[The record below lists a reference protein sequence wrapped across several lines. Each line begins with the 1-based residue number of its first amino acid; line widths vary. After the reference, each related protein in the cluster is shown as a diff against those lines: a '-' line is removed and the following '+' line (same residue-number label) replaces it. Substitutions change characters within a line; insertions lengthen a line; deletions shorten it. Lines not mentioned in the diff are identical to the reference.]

1 MSTAVLRPALVE
13 RGQRRW
19 RRLLLM
25 PVAGASVALALPPL
39 GILPAVLVP
48 AVLFLALRRAP
59 GYWRGFL
66 VAWLFGLGFHL
77 AGHYWVGIAFFA
89 DAERFGALA
98 VPGVLGLAAVLAV
111 LTALPLALVARLHW
125 RSSLAASL
133 LFATLWCVGE
143 IVRGRWGVQFPWNP
157 LSLSLAAHDTSLQ
170 LVALLGTTGA
180 SFVLAWLAA
189 LAGLAWQATGRARVL
204 PAALVLVIVLAGAGY
219 GHWRLGADL
228 PLADAGGQP
237 VVRVVQGN
245 IDQHHKWDPEL
256 RQRWFERHLQLSR
269 TPDATAPA
277 GLDPDVIVWP
287 ESAVPYSLDDHA
299 QVRELIGGV
308 VRRGGHVVLGSNF
321 YDPSSDPPVLHNSVY
336 TVAASGDIRA
346 RYDKVDLV
354 PFGEFLPF
362 RAIFGSL
369 GLEALAVG
377 SVDFEAGPGR
387 ATIAV
392 DGLLPFSPLVC
403 FEAAFAG
410 HGTDGSGRARWLANV
425 TNDAWF
431 GISSGPHQHAGIARM
446 RSVETGLPLVRA
458 ANTGISLITDAKGRV
473 IATLPL
479 GAMGTLDAELPPAL
493 ATPPLPTRI
502 PWSAG
507 ALIALAALLA
517 GWAEFRARRQDF
529 SAGAR

>member
-1 MSTAVLRPALVE
+1 MSTAAAPTLVE
-13 RGQRRW
+13 RGRWRW
-19 RRLLLM
+19 RRLWLM

-39 GILPAVLVP
+39 GILPAVLLP
-48 AVLFLALRRAP
+48 AVLFSALLQAP
-59 GYWRGFL
+59 SYGRGFL
-66 VAWLFGLGFHL
+66 VAWLFGVGFHL

-111 LTALPLALVARLHW
+111 LTALPLALLGGRRW
-125 RSSLAASL
+125 RSPWAASL

-170 LVALLGTTGA
+170 LVGLLGTTGA

-189 LAGLAWQATGRARVL
+189 LTGLAWQASGHARVL
-204 PAALVLVIVLAGAGY
+204 PAAAALLIVLGAAGY

-228 PLADAGGQP
+228 PLARDGEQP
-237 VVRVVQGN
+237 VVRLVQGN
-245 IDQHHKWDPEL
+245 IAQHHKWDPEL
-256 RQRWFERHLQLSR
+256 RQRWFERHLQLSQ
-269 TPDATAPA
+269 TPDPTAPA
-277 GLDPDVIVWP
+277 GLVPDVVVWP
-287 ESAVPYSLDDHA
+287 ESAVPYSLEDSA
-299 QVRELIGGV
+299 LVRELIGSI
-308 VRRGGHVVLGSNF
+308 VRPGGHVVLGANF
-321 YDPSSDPPVLHNSVY
+321 YDPSVDPPILHNSVY
-336 TVAASGDIRA
+336 TVASSGEILA

-362 RAIFGSL
+362 RAVFGRL

-377 SVDFEAGPGR
+377 SVDFAPGRAR

-392 DGLLPFSPLVC
+392 DGLSPFSPLIC

-410 HGTDGSGRARWLANV
+410 HGTDGTGRARWLANV

-431 GISSGPHQHAGIARM
+431 GISSGPHQHAGMARM

-458 ANTGISLITDAKGRV
+458 ANTGISLITDAKGRIV
-473 IATLPL
+473 ATLPL
-479 GAMGTLDAELPPAL
+479 GAMGTADAVLPRAL

-507 ALIALAALLA
+507 LLIVGAALFA
-517 GWAEFRARRQDF
+517 GAAEFSVRRGIFFARDR
-529 SAGAR
+529 

>member
-1 MSTAVLRPALVE
+1 MSTAAGSVLIE
-13 RGQRRW
+13 RGQWRW
-19 RRLLLM
+19 RRLWLL

-48 AVLFLALRRAP
+48 AVLFLALLRAP
-59 GYWRGFL
+59 GYWQGF
-66 VAWLFGLGFHL
+66 VIAWLFGVGFHL

-111 LTALPLALVARLHW
+111 LTALPLALIAGRRW
-125 RSSLAASL
+125 QSFWAASL

-143 IVRGRWGVQFPWNP
+143 VVRGRWGVQFPWNP

-189 LAGLAWQATGRARVL
+189 LAGLAWQWTGRARVL
-204 PAALVLVIVLAGAGY
+204 PAALLLMIVLGGAGY

-228 PLADAGGQP
+228 PLADSGDQP

-245 IDQHHKWDPEL
+245 IDQHHKWDPAL
-256 RQRWFERHLQLSR
+256 RQRWFERHLQLSQ
-269 TPDATAPA
+269 TPASSAPA
-277 GLDPDVIVWP
+277 GLVPDVIVWP
-287 ESAVPYSLDDHA
+287 ESAVPYSLEDSA
-299 QVRELIGGV
+299 LVRELIGGV
-308 VRRGGHVVLGSNF
+308 VRPGGHVVLGANF
-321 YDPSSDPPVLHNSVY
+321 YDPAVDPPILHNSVY
-336 TVAASGDIRA
+336 TVAASGDILA

-362 RAIFGSL
+362 RDIFGRL

-377 SVDFEAGPGR
+377 SVDFAAGHGR
-387 ATIAV
+387 ATMAV

-410 HGTDGSGRARWLANV
+410 HGTDGTGRARWLANV

-431 GISSGPHQHAGIARM
+431 GISSGPHQHAGMARM

-458 ANTGISLITDAKGRV
+458 ANTGISLITDAKGRI

-479 GAMGTLDAELPPAL
+479 GAMGTLDAELPRAL

-507 ALIALAALLA
+507 VLFAVAVLLAAA
-517 GWAEFRARRQDF
+517 AEFSARRGIF
-529 SAGAR
+529 FAGVR